1 MSFKYVLFS
10 YPRTESVKYGQDFD
24 FNTILEMIEETNTK
38 YSDVAAEVCLLCE
51 NIIWYLKIKLECKH
65 CIHVDQLKKAI
76 ETKCM
81 LCYYKFY
88 ANRSEQ

>member
-51 NIIWYLKIKLECKH
+51 NIIWYLKIKLKSVLYLRELSNSSNGM
-65 CIHVDQLKKAI
+65 V
-76 ETKCM
+76 T
-81 LCYYKFY
+81 
-88 ANRSEQ
+88 

>member
-38 YSDVAAEVCLLCE
+38 YSDVAAEVCLLLLCE
-51 NIIWYLKIKLECKH
+51 NVIWYLKIKLEIVFC
-65 CIHVDQLKKAI
+65 LRELSNNSNGMA
-76 ETKCM
+76 T
-81 LCYYKFY
+81 
-88 ANRSEQ
+88 